1 MYIIPSLIIRT
12 HYLIE
17 VEGGNIHP
25 LAGSTVAGQYAIIA
39 DLERSLAY
47 SKRALEDLTK
57 SGSSNNGTADAIDG
71 QSSPTST
78 ANYISTSHNSTT
90 TNVNNKQPLD
100 SNMSP
105 TTAVTAHL
113 ESEYLATIAS
123 LEADLSESKS
133 LLESYYDKLQKGSQY
148 VRTRETEFQQL
159 QVLYDQKIQELE
171 QLQKGHNSDSSS
183 SPTAPTPSDP
193 STAHNTNNKLAPST
207 WELEAVEEYESR
219 IEALEEELGKA
230 LGQCTELN
238 NRAQAV
244 EFTHQQEITRL
255 LDQV

>member
-1 MYIIPSLIIRT
+1 M
-12 HYLIE
+12 
-17 VEGGNIHP
+17 EGGSVHP

-57 SGSSNNGTADAIDG
+57 SSSGTSEAIEG
-71 QSSPTST
+71 QPSPTSPT
-78 ANYISTSHNSTT
+78 NNISNTPHATSSANNS
-90 TNVNNKQPLD
+90 KQPTD

-105 TTAVTAHL
+105 TTTDTAKL
-113 ESEYLATIAS
+113 ENEYRSIIAS

-159 QVLYDQKIQELE
+159 QALYDQKIQELE
-171 QLQKGHNSDSSS
+171 QLQKGNSSDA
-183 SPTAPTPSDP
+183 SPTDPASITHPSASD
-193 STAHNTNNKLAPST
+193 NELAPSS
-207 WELEAVEEYESR
+207 WELEAVGEYESR

-230 LGQCTELN
+230 LGLCTELN